1 MSQWGRFLAKRTNLA
16 FLNEINAIRFPC
28 RNRLS
33 FSARRIKRRRQSRSG
48 AHVVKEATARLLPG
62 AKFAPVLPVPEST
75 GKQKS
80 ARSNKLR
87 LTPATVYV
95 SFL

>member
-16 FLNEINAIRFPC
+16 FLNEINAIWFPY

-48 AHVVKEATARLLPG
+48 APAQVVKVCQPTASDCICKAMLAQMRESQKRTKDRLWKTELGLALCIG
-62 AKFAPVLPVPEST
+62 A
-75 GKQKS
+75 
-80 ARSNKLR
+80 
-87 LTPATVYV
+87 
-95 SFL
+95 